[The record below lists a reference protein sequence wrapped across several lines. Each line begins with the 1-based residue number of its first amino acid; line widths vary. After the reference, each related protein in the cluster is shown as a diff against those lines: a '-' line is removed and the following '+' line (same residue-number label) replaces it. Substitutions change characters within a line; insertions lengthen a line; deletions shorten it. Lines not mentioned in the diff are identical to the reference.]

1 MKKTFLSIA
10 LLSGILFCSN
20 AQISTSSLQNAT
32 KKATAVATAAGY
44 DVSSLK
50 TSIMSK
56 LTSSLTLTQA
66 QQPKVSEA
74 VTSFLTDKSKIVN
87 LLKTDKTAYT
97 EKMTAL
103 TGNLSSKLKTALT
116 AAQYAK
122 YLGLKPSTSTATN
135 VLSQLFY

>member
-56 LTSSLTLTQA
+56 LSSTT
-66 QQPKVSEA
+66 
-74 VTSFLTDKSKIVN
+74 
-87 LLKTDKTAYT
+87 
-97 EKMTAL
+97 
-103 TGNLSSKLKTALT
+103 
-116 AAQYAK
+116 
-122 YLGLKPSTSTATN
+122 
-135 VLSQLFY
+135 